1 MSTRVLVVGDLHMGS
16 WFGPRPPSDCTT
28 PLQDELWNA
37 WTDMVDDVGR
47 VDIVVANGDLC
58 EGADPKSN
66 GHGCWTTNLQ
76 EQVRGA
82 ANMLGMIKCN
92 RSGFYG
98 TQGSTYHVG
107 TNPSLDEMVLES
119 LGGNW
124 NPYISLVLEGNK
136 FFFNHNGGAARKKG
150 NRAGALYSHI
160 ITAMLNAPQFGDYRF
175 LGFNHGHY
183 FCHVSTE
190 SHTAVNTPGWKG
202 IDTFIGTRSV
212 PDVPEIG
219 YIVIDIKG
227 GEIEMSH
234 AVRTQ
239 SREYILK
246 EYVV

>member
-1 MSTRVLVVGDLHMGS
+1 MSYRILLFGDTHYGS
-16 WFGPRPPSDCTT
+16 NFAPRANAKNG
-28 PLQDELWNA
+28 LQSELWNA
-37 WTDMVDDVGR
+37 WEDMVDDVGR

-66 GHGCWTTNLQ
+66 GLGCWTTDLN
-76 EQVRGA
+76 EQVKGA
-82 ANMLGMIKCN
+82 AAMLKMIHCDHRN
-92 RSGFYG
+92 FYG

-107 TNPSLDEMVLES
+107 NNPSLDQLTLDMV
-119 LGGNW
+119 GGNW
-124 NPYISLVLEGNK
+124 CPYIALVLDGNR

-150 NRAGALYSHI
+150 NRAGNLYSHI

-190 SHTAVNTPGWKG
+190 SHIAVNTPGWKG
-202 IDTFIGTRSV
+202 IDTFIGTRAV

-219 YIVIDIKG
+219 YVIVDVKGSDIN
-227 GEIEMSH
+227 MTH
-234 AVRTQ
+234 ATRTQ
-239 SREYILK
+239 SLEYVFK